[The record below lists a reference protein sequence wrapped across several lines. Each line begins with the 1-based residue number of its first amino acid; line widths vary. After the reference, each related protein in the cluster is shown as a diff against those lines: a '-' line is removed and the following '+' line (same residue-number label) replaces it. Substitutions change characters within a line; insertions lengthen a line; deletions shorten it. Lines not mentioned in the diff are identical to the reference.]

1 MDSVFISRLFSYFLV
16 TNSLAAL
23 SRGLVFCTEPFR
35 IPFAGKLDVL
45 CFDKTGTLTMD
56 KMVLKG
62 VVGSPESRGQLDE
75 QDYSISSLLS
85 LQGSVSS
92 TVYRSANNNKD
103 NNDNNDIDNGIEEI
117 PSLARAITT
126 ITDPSTPT
134 CAEISLSI
142 MAACHSLIV
151 APETGATVGDPL
163 ETATMDSSGFHFIR
177 CVLKTVYL

>member
-1 MDSVFISRLFSYFLV
+1 MFFTV

-62 VVGSPESRGQLDE
+62 VVGSPESSGETEE
-75 QDYSISSLLS
+75 QQYSISALLAVQESGVLVSLPS
-85 LQGSVSS
+85 KGSDNEEVPS
-92 TVYRSANNNKD
+92 TK
-103 NNDNNDIDNGIEEI
+103 
-117 PSLARAITT
+117 AITV
-126 ITDPSTPT
+126 ITEPSSPA

-142 MAACHSLIV
+142 MAACHSLLV
-151 APETGATVGDPL
+151 APESGVIVGDPL
-163 ETATMDSSGFHFIR
+163 ETATMDSSGFQFIR
-177 CVLKTVYL
+177 SVGKIINLGAICCLPL

>member
-1 MDSVFISRLFSYFLV
+1 MDSLFISRLFSYFLV

-163 ETATMDSSGFHFIR
+163 ETATMDSSGFQFIR
-177 CVLKTVYL
+177 CVLKTVY